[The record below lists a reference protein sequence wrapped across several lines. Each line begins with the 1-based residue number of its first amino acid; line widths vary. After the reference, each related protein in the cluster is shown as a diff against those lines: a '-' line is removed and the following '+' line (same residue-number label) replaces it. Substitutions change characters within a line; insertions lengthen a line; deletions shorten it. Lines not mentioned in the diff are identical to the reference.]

1 MDKEKFNRAL
11 ELNKEIEMFKSHKK
25 ELENSNIKYGGR
37 LMFTYNSANNY
48 VPLKEELFGEDFFQN
63 YMSALDNKIETL
75 KKEFEEI

>member
-25 ELENSNIKYGGR
+25 ELENSNIKYGGG

-48 VPLKEELFGEDFFQN
+48 VPLKE
-63 YMSALDNKIETL
+63 
-75 KKEFEEI
+75 